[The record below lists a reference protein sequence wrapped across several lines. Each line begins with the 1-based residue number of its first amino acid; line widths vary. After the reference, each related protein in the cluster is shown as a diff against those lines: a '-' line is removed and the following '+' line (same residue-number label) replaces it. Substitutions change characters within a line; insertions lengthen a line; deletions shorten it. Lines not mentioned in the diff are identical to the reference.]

1 MLRAPAKPGALLLL
15 LLVCGT
21 ALQGARGQDATPEAA
36 DAVPETP
43 AAVAAPSAKDRQFR
57 EGAEARP
64 FQAEVSR
71 MMDIIIHSLYSNK
84 DIFLRELVSNA
95 ADALDKIRFLSLTD
109 KSQLGEGDT
118 AKLEMLLSVD
128 PEQKMISL
136 RDRGVGMTR
145 ADLVSNLG
153 TIAKSGTAAFLEQMQ
168 KGGDLNLIGQF
179 GVGFYS
185 VYLVADY
192 VEVVTKHNDDV
203 QLIWESKAD
212 GSFAI
217 SEDREGPPLGRGTQ
231 INIYLKDSCQEY
243 LQEDKLKELVQRY
256 SEFINFPI
264 YMLTHSTVN
273 KEVPIEGE
281 EGAAPEELSDEEK
294 SAKGDVEVADE
305 EEEEEGEAAKA
316 PKTRTVTE
324 QVSEWKALND
334 NQALW
339 LRPPGDVSD
348 EEYAKFYKALSKNE
362 WDTPLAHSH
371 FKAEGD
377 VEFKAVMFVPGQATP
392 DLYDNYYARKPSI
405 KLYVRRVFIS
415 ESFEDLLPKWLSF
428 LVGLVDSDTMPLN
441 VSREM
446 LQLHEG
452 LKVIR
457 KKLVR
462 KAIDMI
468 KKLADGQDR
477 ALKELEEK
485 DAAKAAAAEGEEAGA
500 EKAAGE
506 EEERKKLEEQG
517 KAYTKFW
524 TGFGKSLK
532 MGLIEDQGNRRRL
545 LPLLRFHSSK
555 SPDKQISLAQYVE
568 GMKEG
573 QKHIYYLVGTSKEEV
588 AGSPFVESLVERGY
602 EVLFMTDPL
611 DEYVMQN
618 VQEFE
623 DKEFANVSKEDL
635 KMGDKDE
642 VEKKAQKK
650 AKEEFKGLAKWWKES
665 LGAAVENVKVSKRLA
680 TTPCVVVSSKYGW
693 SATMEKIARA
703 QTLGDAD
710 RAKYMRGQRSLEINP
725 RHPLI
730 RELKAQQEASPDSAA
745 VKENAQLLYQ
755 TCLLESGFMLD
766 DMKDFNAR
774 VFRLLAKD
782 MNVKDLSVAREEA
795 EPQGADDGDEEEA
808 AGAAEEEDAA
818 AAGGAEVP
826 DDAEL
831 QRMMEQMKDMGMQ
844 HTEL

>member
-21 ALQGARGQDATPEAA
+21 ALQGARGQDSTPEAA

-217 SEDREGPPLGRGTQ
+217 SEDREGAPLGRGTQ

-264 YMLTHSTVN
+264 YMLTHSTVD
-273 KEVPIEGE
+273 KEVPFEGE

-305 EEEEEGEAAKA
+305 EDEEGEAAKA

-324 QVSEWKALND
+324 QVAEWKALND

-506 EEERKKLEEQG
+506 EEERKKLEEKS

-588 AGSPFVESLVERGY
+588 AGSPFVESLVEQGY

-665 LGAAVENVKVSKRLA
+665 LGSAVENVKVSKRLA

-795 EPQGADDGDEEEA
+795 EPQGADDGEEDEV